1 MISLRDGAQSRGDRA
16 RGRDHFGVFRQFHE
30 IGVRFDESAHRVV
43 DDVSGSLMK
52 HCMVQSS

>member
-1 MISLRDGAQSRGDRA
+1 MYPVQSVNHHSGRT
-16 RGRDHFGVFRQFHE
+16 GRDHFGVFRQFHE